1 MAESDHFEIQVAFRV
16 TGQGRIGA
24 DGIAIWYT
32 AQPPTLG
39 PVSNFLQPAFVIW
52 TNHV

>member
-24 DGIAIWYT
+24 DGIAVWYT
-32 AQPPTLG
+32 AQQPILG
-39 PVSNFLQPAFVIW
+39 PVSRIFRNWLINIF
-52 TNHV
+52 ND